1 MKISDLIID
10 KEFESVIPPLEKQ
23 EFEFLEES
31 IVKEGQV
38 HHPLVV
44 WNNTI
49 IDGHHRYKILKKHP
63 DIKYSITEK
72 NFNKR
77 PEAIS
82 WICLNQLGRRNLSD
96 IQKTILMGRRYSA
109 EKESKGSADRIKR
122 KTDTDFPVGQND
134 PQGNKKRSEAHRTAI
149 KIAEE
154 MNTSPKT
161 VRRAEEFVNGMD
173 AAEEVLPGIAK
184 EIVSGKIKPNK
195 ADVRA
200 IAKAPAEERKQMA
213 KNLYK
218 ELTPE
223 EKERRK
229 KKRKL
234 SKSIEIL
241 DQTHM
246 PSPDNKIQPEDMLM
260 TFSSEAEKFVRSMD
274 FCFDYFPQLLTE
286 PEYFEQVKKV
296 IQPVKDYIKT
306 LEENKPSNN
315 ISIAK

>member
-10 KEFESVIPPLEKQ
+10 KEFECVIPTLEKQ
-23 EFEFLEES
+23 EFKFLEES
-31 IVKEGQV
+31 ILKDGEV

-49 IDGHHRYKILKKHP
+49 VDGHHRYKILKKHP
-63 DIKYSITEK
+63 DIKYRITEK
-72 NFNKR
+72 NFNNR
-77 PEAIS
+77 HEAIS

-122 KTDTDFPVGQND
+122 KTDKDFPVGQND
-134 PQGNKKRSEAHRTAI
+134 PQGNKNRSEAHRTAI
-149 KIAEE
+149 KIAKE

-173 AAEEVLPGIAK
+173 AAEEVLPGISK
-184 EIVSGKIKPNK
+184 EIISGNIKPNK

-200 IAKAPAEERKQMA
+200 IGKAPINERKQMA
-213 KNLYK
+213 ERLYK
-218 ELTPE
+218 PLTPE
-223 EKERRK
+223 EKEKRRK
-229 KKRKL
+229 KRDFM
-234 SKSIEIL
+234 KSLAML
-241 DQTHM
+241 DATHR
-246 PSPDNKIQPEDMLM
+246 PSPTNKIQPEDMLM

-274 FCFDYFPQLLTE
+274 FCFDYFPELLTE
-286 PEYFEQVKKV
+286 PKYFEQVKKA
-296 IQPVKDYIKT
+296 IQPVKDYIKS
-306 LEENKPSNN
+306 LEEKGTSNN

>member
-31 IVKEGQV
+31 ILKDGEVY
-38 HHPLVV
+38 HPLVV

-49 IDGHHRYKILKKHP
+49 VDGHHRYKILKKHP
-63 DIKYSITEK
+63 DIKYRITEK
-72 NFNKR
+72 NFKNR

-109 EKESKGSADRIKR
+109 EKESKGSADRIKK
-122 KTDTDFPVGQND
+122 KTDKDFPVGQND
-134 PQGNKKRSEAHRTAI
+134 PQGNEKRSEAHQTAI
-149 KIAEE
+149 KIAKE

-173 AAEEVLPGIAK
+173 AAEEVLPGISK
-184 EIVSGKIKPNK
+184 EIISGNIKPNK

-218 ELTPE
+218 KLTPE
-223 EKERRK
+223 EKELR
-229 KKRKL
+229 KRKRDFT
-234 SKSIEIL
+234 KSIEVL

-246 PSPDNKIQPEDMLM
+246 PSADNKIQPEDILM
-260 TFSSEAEKFVRSMD
+260 TFSGASENFISIISHYL
-274 FCFDYFPQLLTE
+274 DYMPELLTD
-286 PEYFEQVKKV
+286 PKYFQQVKNA
-296 IQPVKDYIKT
+296 IQPVKDFIKT

>member
-23 EFEFLEES
+23 EFESLKES
-31 IVKEGQV
+31 ILKDGEVY
-38 HHPLVV
+38 HPLVV

-49 IDGHHRYKILKKHP
+49 VDGHHRYKILKKHP
-63 DIKYSITEK
+63 DIKYRITEK
-72 NFNKR
+72 NFNNR
-77 PEAIS
+77 HEAIS

-96 IQKTILMGRRYSA
+96 IQKTVLMGRRYTA

-122 KTDTDFPVGQND
+122 KTDTNSPVGQND
-134 PQGNKKRSEAHRTAI
+134 PQGNKKRSETHQTAI
-149 KIAEE
+149 KIAKE

-173 AAEEVLPGIAK
+173 AAEEVFPGISK
-184 EIVSGKIKPNK
+184 EIITGKIKPSK

-200 IAKAPAEERKQMA
+200 IGKAPINERKQMA
-213 KNLYK
+213 ERLYK
-218 ELTPE
+218 PLTPE
-223 EKERRK
+223 EKEKRRK
-229 KKRKL
+229 KRDFM
-234 SKSIEIL
+234 KSLAML
-241 DQTHM
+241 DATHR
-246 PSPDNKIQPEDMLM
+246 PSPTNKIQPEDMLM
-260 TFSSEAEKFVRSMD
+260 TFGSEAEKFVESMNL
-274 FCFDYFPQLLTE
+274 CFDYFPQLLTE
-286 PEYFEQVKKV
+286 PEYFEQVKKA